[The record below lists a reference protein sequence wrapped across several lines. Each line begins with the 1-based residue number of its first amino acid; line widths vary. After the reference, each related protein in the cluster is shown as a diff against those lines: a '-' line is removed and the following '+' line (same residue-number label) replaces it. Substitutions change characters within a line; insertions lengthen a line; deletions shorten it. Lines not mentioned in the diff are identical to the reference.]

1 MSLLLQA
8 LQKAS
13 KTRDDVEDDQAADSA
28 PDDLS
33 LEPIAEPTL
42 KTEEPAPRGGPT
54 AAQAATVLRAA
65 EAPRYGPLDWA
76 QEHYMLTFLGAA
88 ILFAIGYGTYVY
100 VQISNPAFLRS
111 TPRPGPLQAAA
122 PPAAPTVPQPTAK
135 ISGLPV
141 VDQPNNAAP
150 LPSTTPQGPAM
161 NLGAAVTQPAV
172 RERTRP
178 TPKPRLQPAALSP
191 EPVRSEDEEGLETVE
206 LPASPQVVAL
216 GAAESPATVSSDRQD
231 IAVRRQKGTAQ
242 EIDPQLAAAYQA
254 LVAGDYGRSRTLYQE
269 VLQADARS
277 IDALL
282 GLAAIAWKEGRGDEA
297 SSRYGQILEIDPRN
311 SHAQAGLIALVGG
324 VDPAAAEL
332 RLKQLIAREPSGFLY
347 FTLGNL
353 YAGQRQWPAAQ
364 QAYFQAY
371 QFAPDNPDYAFNLAV
386 GLEHLGQPNLAL
398 DYYRKA
404 LDLSFKKGRANFDQD
419 LAIQRVGQLSAR
431 TN

>member
-1 MSLLLQA
+1 
-8 LQKAS
+8 
-13 KTRDDVEDDQAADSA
+13 
-28 PDDLS
+28 
-33 LEPIAEPTL
+33 
-42 KTEEPAPRGGPT
+42 
-54 AAQAATVLRAA
+54 
-65 EAPRYGPLDWA
+65 
-76 QEHYMLTFLGAA
+76 MLTFLGAA

-100 VQISNPAFLRS
+100 LQISNPAFLRS
-111 TPRPGPLQAAA
+111 TPPPGPLQAAA
-122 PPAAPTVPQPTAK
+122 PLPPPVAPQASAK

-141 VDQPNNAAP
+141 VDQANNATP
-150 LPSTTPQGPAM
+150 LPSTTPQSPAI
-161 NLGAAVTQPAV
+161 NLGAAATQPGV

-191 EPVRSEDEEGLETVE
+191 EPVRSEDEEGLETIE
-206 LPASPQVVAL
+206 LPASPQVAAL
-216 GAAESPATVSSDRQD
+216 GTAESPATAPSDRQD

-242 EIDPQLAAAYQA
+242 EIDPTLASAYHA
-254 LVAGDYGRSRTLYQE
+254 LVAGDYGRSRALYQE

-282 GLAAIAWKEGRGDEA
+282 GLAAIAWKEGRSEEA
-297 SSRYGQILEIDPRN
+297 SSLYGQILEIDPRN
-311 SHAQAGLIALVGG
+311 AHAQAGLIALVGG
-324 VDPAAAEL
+324 ADPAAAEL

-404 LDLSFKKGRANFDQD
+404 LDLSFKKGRANFDQN